1 MPHALHYI
9 LIHILGLA
17 AKFCVFPVSHYS
29 AVLTEATDRSLT
41 QVRPRVRTRFL
52 PSPCTLNE
60 TQKIARLYVPDGVAH
75 GAYTHVVGHFHWTML
90 DLKAKIKTREFL
102 RHIQVLGQNSSD
114 RIVDGFEKTEKE
126 LINKFTADTEE
137 LMNHNEWGV
146 GLENLLNSL
155 YEIEFRLDM
164 KAVDLAIGAIAECKL
179 DYKKW
184 KFIEELVK

>member
-1 MPHALHYI
+1 
-9 LIHILGLA
+9 
-17 AKFCVFPVSHYS
+17 
-29 AVLTEATDRSLT
+29 
-41 QVRPRVRTRFL
+41 
-52 PSPCTLNE
+52 
-60 TQKIARLYVPDGVAH
+60 
-75 GAYTHVVGHFHWTML
+75 ML